1 MTRLEQ
7 LQKQQADMAAKQKQV
22 AKAIAKEKR
31 QEKRRVEQA
40 ARLAEQEEAVAA
52 WRFCKSTGVCITVTQ
67 NGEKVSYQLAEY
79 VRWLMAQEK
88 ERAESASKGGPA

>member
-31 QEKRRVEQA
+31 
-40 ARLAEQEEAVAA
+40 
-52 WRFCKSTGVCITVTQ
+52 
-67 NGEKVSYQLAEY
+67 
-79 VRWLMAQEK
+79 
-88 ERAESASKGGPA
+88 

>member
-31 QEKRRVEQA
+31 QEKRRAEQA
-40 ARLAEQEEAVAA
+40 ARLAEQEEAVAV
-52 WRFCKSTGVCITVTQ
+52 WRFCRSTGVSITTTV
-67 NGEKVSYQLAEY
+67 NGEKKAMQLAEY
-79 VRWLMAQEK
+79 IRYLMAVEQERTK
-88 ERAESASKGGPA
+88 AASKGGPA